1 MIFKQTWEGRN
12 CAEAEG
18 VYFPATVPG
27 NIQYDYGAAHGFGDV
42 QFSDNYKQYL
52 PLENDHWEYKTLLS
66 YEKKQGERVFFV
78 SGGIDYRY
86 DILLNQEQI
95 YSYEGM
101 FKPVELDLTDKL
113 TGNGDTLT
121 VHIYP
126 HPKRKDAPAGLRD
139 EADESCKPPVCY
151 GWDWNPRLL
160 ISGMWQDA
168 CIETR
173 DCFYISKPQ
182 VVTSLDEDMTEGR
195 VTFDFDC
202 EKPCDISIFDENGS
216 LVYSGTEKNITI
228 HHPELWWC
236 NGQGK
241 PYLYRWEI
249 RNECEVRSGHIGFR
263 RIRFVRNVGERGP
276 SEFPKTRYTPAITIE
291 LNGRRIFAK
300 GSNWVN
306 PDIFWGHVDGKRYDD
321 LLTLVRD
328 CNMNILRLWGGASV
342 CKDIFY
348 DLCDRYG
355 ILVWQEFMLACNNYK
370 GTPHYLSVLENE
382 AAYIIKNLRSHP
394 SLAFWCGGNELFNHW
409 SGMDDQSLPL
419 RLLNKLCYELDKD
432 TPFIPTSP
440 LMGMAHGGYRF
451 YEEKQG
457 GEVFHQFQRSR
468 NTAYTEFGV
477 PAMSSLETLKKI
489 IPQDQ
494 LFPIE
499 ATDAWLAHHGLEAW
513 GKHNWVCM
521 DVLERYFGKQSS
533 LEEIVENSS
542 WLQSEGYKGAFEEIR
557 RQWPHCSM
565 ALNWCLNEPWH
576 TAANNSIIEYP
587 ASPKPA
593 YEAVKAALRPT
604 LFSAR
609 ISKFSWSEGET
620 LEAELWLLNDAP
632 KTASGKVEV
641 CLQIGGKE
649 IELLQ
654 WSAEAEAGLN
664 TQGPTVRA
672 ILPHAEA
679 DRMTVILRAENGM
692 ESRYCLQYKPAA
704 KPVNTV
710 KILNM

>member
-1 MIFKQTWEGRN
+1 
-12 CAEAEG
+12 
-18 VYFPATVPG
+18 
-27 NIQYDYGAAHGFGDV
+27 
-42 QFSDNYKQYL
+42 
-52 PLENDHWEYKTLLS
+52 
-66 YEKKQGERVFFV
+66 
-78 SGGIDYRY
+78 
-86 DILLNQEQI
+86 
-95 YSYEGM
+95 M
-101 FKPVELDLTDKL
+101 FKPCEIDLTDKL
-113 TGNGDTLT
+113 TGEDCLA

-126 HPKRKDAPAGLRD
+126 HPKREGAPAGTRD
-139 EADESCKPPVCY
+139 EADASCKPPVCY

-160 ISGMWQDA
+160 ISGLWQEA
-168 CIETR
+168 YLETR
-173 DCFYISKPQ
+173 DSFYIGSCEALA
-182 VVTSLDEDMTEGR
+182 TLSEDMTEGYLSFSFECDR
-195 VTFDFDC
+195 DC
-202 EKPCDISIFDENGS
+202 TISLYDRDGNT
-216 LVYSGTEKNITI
+216 VYSGSDKEITVNA
-228 HHPELWWC
+228 PKLWWC
-236 NGQGK
+236 NGQGE

-249 RNECEVRSGHIGFR
+249 RNEREVRSGHIGFR

-291 LNGRRIFAK
+291 LNGRGIFAK

-306 PDIFWGHVDGKRYDD
+306 PDIFWGRVDEARYDA
-321 LLTLVRD
+321 LLSLVRD

-342 CKDIFY
+342 CKDVFY

-355 ILVWQEFMLACNNYK
+355 ILVWQEFMLACNNYI
-370 GTPHYLSVLENE
+370 GTPHYLSVLESE
-382 AAYIIKNLRSHP
+382 ATYIIKNLRSHP

-419 RLLNKLCYELDKD
+419 RLLNKLCYEHDRSS
-432 TPFIPTSP
+432 PFIPTSP

-451 YEEKQG
+451 YEAKQG
-457 GEVFHQFQRSR
+457 GEVFHQFQRSH

-489 IPQDQ
+489 IPEDE

-499 ATDAWLAHHGLEAW
+499 PTDAWIAHHGLEAW
-513 GKHNWVCM
+513 GKYNWVCM
-521 DVLERYFGKQSS
+521 DVLEMYFGKQNSI
-533 LEEIVENSS
+533 EEVVENSS

-576 TAANNSIIEYP
+576 TASNNSIIEYP
-587 ASPKPA
+587 TKPKPA
-593 YEAVKAALRPT
+593 YESVKAALRPT
-604 LFSAR
+604 LFSAK
-609 ISKFSWSEGET
+609 IAKFSWSEGEM

-632 KTASGKVEV
+632 RAAYGKVRAI
-641 CLQIGGKE
+641 LQIGDRTLD
-649 IELLQ
+649 LLE

-672 ILPHAEA
+672 VLPRVDA
-679 DRMTVILRAENGM
+679 DRMTLILQADDGM